1 MSLEAIII
9 IFTAS
14 LAELWLAI
22 PLGLVMGVNPIIITI
37 VSSSGAITA
46 AIVVTILG
54 DNLRT
59 RLLKWRYGD
68 ENALQETRLY
78 KVWNKYGVV
87 GLGLLSPLIFGAP
100 LGAAVGIGLGAQKNS
115 LLIWMS
121 IGIILWS
128 IGLTVAGS
136 TGILTLEQMIK

>member
-1 MSLEAIII
+1 MSLEAIIT
-9 IFTAS
+9 IFTVS
-14 LAELWLAI
+14 VVELWLAI
-22 PLGLVMGVNPIIITI
+22 PLGLLMGVNPIIITI
-37 VSSSGAITA
+37 VSSAGAITA
-46 AIVVTILG
+46 TIVVTILG

-115 LLIWMS
+115 LLVWMS
-121 IGIILWS
+121 MGIILWS

-136 TGILTLEQMIK
+136 TGILTLENMIK

>member
-14 LAELWLAI
+14 LVELWLAI

-37 VSSSGAITA
+37 VSSAGAITA

-115 LLIWMS
+115 LIIWMS